1 MITQAAAVQKILAF
15 LNGEVSETEL
25 VHWAEDAFVEVTEAD
40 DDIPNEAVLLDI
52 LGYLGA
58 GDTSG
63 FPLTW
68 SVLSDFLDQLGVK
81 VRVVAQP

>member
-40 DDIPNEAVLLDI
+40 DDIPNEAALLDI

-58 GDTSG
+58 GDTPG

-68 SVLSDFLDQLGVK
+68 SALSDFLDQLGVK
-81 VRVVAQP
+81 VRVVAQL